1 MGCLFDFIFEVVFT
15 VIFEGILAIYMKLM
29 TLLVPEHK
37 FGTKL
42 REKIRSG
49 VAIFAILLFL
59 CAIVGFLMYISPP
72 SVIVMKTVGAYM
84 FFISIGFMGVTMTAG
99 IIYRIVKAIK
109 NKHRADNI

>member
-1 MGCLFDFIFEVVFT
+1 MGCLFDFIFEVVFA

-72 SVIVMKTVGAYM
+72 SVMKTLGAY
-84 FFISIGFMGVTMTAG
+84 ILYIPLGIMGVTMTAG

-109 NKHRADNI
+109 NKHKNDNT